1 MECKLDCNGWSR
13 QQKARVGKKGVW
25 EHFLLQR
32 GSKWCIRTNWHHVS
46 WSTPRRSTPHADREK
61 ERKREREKDGVRA
74 SQIYFSKL
82 ETTGSMR
89 SEDFQDIPQLNIVN
103 ITQRGKRMLFSFMT
117 ESSQMFSSFHGTC
130 CWIAFGSFLHI
141 LYTPFIQY
149 GHEQW

>member
-1 MECKLDCNGWSR
+1 MAGLGSKRPGWE
-13 QQKARVGKKGVW
+13 KKGP
-25 EHFLLQR
+25 ESISCFKGGPSDASEQTGIMYHGARQGAALHMQ
-32 GSKWCIRTNWHHVS
+32 TE
-46 WSTPRRSTPHADREK
+46 REREE

-103 ITQRGKRMLFSFMT
+103 ITQRGKRMLFSFMA

-130 CWIAFGSFLHI
+130 C
-141 LYTPFIQY
+141 
-149 GHEQW
+149 